1 MRRVIKTFT
10 ALALVALAAV
20 AVSYG
25 GSAAPQKAG
34 AAAIAPNQDRPA
46 LMKQHRGGTLKL
58 VAKAAGGTIDPHVNY
73 TLQYWQLYQATY
85 DGLLAFTKAG
95 GSAAFQVVPDLATA
109 IPTPTND
116 FVTSACRSGGSLAQ
130 KSGFITTAKLDT

>member
-1 MRRVIKTFT
+1 MRRVIKTFIVLT
-10 ALALVALAAV
+10 LFALAAV
-20 AVSYG
+20 AVSTG
-25 GSAAPQKAG
+25 GSAGPKKLG
-34 AAAIAPNQDRPA
+34 STPAASNADRPT

-95 GSAAFQVVPDLATA
+95 GAAAFQ
-109 IPTPTND
+109 
-116 FVTSACRSGGSLAQ
+116 FV
-130 KSGFITTAKLDT
+130 